1 MPDPLAPLS
10 AGPDLL
16 PTQAPALFAP
26 CRSLPDT
33 PLHTCFSSES
43 AESSPLDQRGTPD
56 ICISNKFLHVE
67 NQQLPGKARPGKE
80 REQGPGSW
88 STTGL
93 EGRTQGVWA
102 QPQRRVPLEALGQ
115 HAPPGAGVQGEARR
129 DPATMAPAPQPP
141 PDPAFVSP
149 EYAENIGDGRSPE
162 FRESEQKR
170 ILALLENF

>member
-16 PTQAPALFAP
+16 PTQAPALLAP

-102 QPQRRVPLEALGQ
+102 QPPRRVPLEALGQ

>member
-1 MPDPLAPLS
+1 MMLRTSSSGAV
-10 AGPDLL
+10 
-16 PTQAPALFAP
+16 PARM
-26 CRSLPDT
+26 CVKWR
-33 PLHTCFSSES
+33 
-43 AESSPLDQRGTPD
+43 
-56 ICISNKFLHVE
+56 
-67 NQQLPGKARPGKE
+67 KARPGEE

-102 QPQRRVPLEALGQ
+102 QPPRQVPLEALGQ
-115 HAPPGAGVQGEARR
+115 HAPPGAGVQGEARH